1 MKRAT
6 YDAAPIPSQ
15 LTHDEYKYGT
25 LDVAYY
31 YAELFPNLKDSVI
44 DLDTYMK
51 WIRSDSKKT
60 FYDLDDDGNPEK
72 MLPTNKIRIPVNK
85 ENVLK
90 YGIVAQKDADKIVPY
105 IDITVDRALAKNTIL
120 MLDILNN
127 FNWERPIYFTGG
139 SNTDSE
145 YIWLK
150 DYLQLDGVAFKFVPI
165 RTPTKTYNQ
174 KGELQR
180 ELSLFDI
187 GRIDPEKMY
196 KNVQKWNWR
205 NINDGKIYLDE
216 QTKRNAISLRNS
228 LMRLS
233 AAFAMEGDT
242 LKAVEVLDLS
252 LEKMP
257 IKDFDH
263 YSLSMEYPEMYYKLG
278 ENEKARATAKTLITL
293 FKDKLVWYSTF
304 SSEEFDMIF
313 DEFDMTFRYLYRG
326 IIDQVVQ
333 YDTDEDFAREV
344 QEDFNTTIGLFDHII
359 PKE

>member
-1 MKRAT
+1 
-6 YDAAPIPSQ
+6 
-15 LTHDEYKYGT
+15 
-25 LDVAYY
+25 
-31 YAELFPNLKDSVI
+31 
-44 DLDTYMK
+44 
-51 WIRSDSKKT
+51 
-60 FYDLDDDGNPEK
+60 
-72 MLPTNKIRIPVNK
+72 
-85 ENVLK
+85 
-90 YGIVAQKDADKIVPY
+90 
-105 IDITVDRALAKNTIL
+105 

-139 SNTDSE
+139 SNSDSE

-165 RTPTKTYNQ
+165 KTPTKIYNENGQ
-174 KGELQR
+174 LVR

-196 KNVQKWNWR
+196 NNVKKWNWR

-233 AAFAMEGDT
+233 AAFAIEGDT

-252 LEKMP
+252 VEKLP
-257 IKDFDH
+257 IEDFDH

-278 ENEKARATAKTLITL
+278 EVKKARAAAETLIRL
-293 FKDKLVWYSTF
+293 FKEKLVWFSTF
-304 SSEEFDMIF
+304 DADDFDMVFEEFDL
-313 DEFDMTFRYLYRG
+313 TFRYLYRG

-333 YDTDEDFAREV
+333 YDTDEALVKELQD
-344 QEDFNTTIGLFDHII
+344 DFNKTLSLFEHII
-359 PKE
+359 PQQDEESKE